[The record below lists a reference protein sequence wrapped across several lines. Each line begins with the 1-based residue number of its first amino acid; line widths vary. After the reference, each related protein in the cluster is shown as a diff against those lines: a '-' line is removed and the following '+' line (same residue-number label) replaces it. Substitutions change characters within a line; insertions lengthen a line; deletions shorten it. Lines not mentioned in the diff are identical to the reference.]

1 MQDID
6 RFLVRF
12 WRELSRILP
21 KNTLQSYKDL
31 VQDLSRSYFNKNT
44 EIILQDFIR
53 LCQDFGYIF
62 LQDLGKIL
70 LNF

>member
-44 EIILQDFIR
+44 EIIL
-53 LCQDFGYIF
+53 
-62 LQDLGKIL
+62 
-70 LNF
+70 